1 MSKLSATRK
10 VKFPLTPDSFSGYSR
25 ISIICE
31 RGSTQVSD
39 DEKARDCIDRQRV
52 ILKQL
57 SVFRDERKQIA
68 ISLGDLRIL
77 CDEIDRLEGVI
88 ESMSWDAMG
97 DNL

>member
-1 MSKLSATRK
+1 M
-10 VKFPLTPDSFSGYSR
+10 
-25 ISIICE
+25 
-31 RGSTQVSD
+31 SD